1 MSRQLP
7 IINRVQI
14 DAVLLWRECGE
25 WKSHKQRV
33 TLCAATPQNIMQY
46 VELEQFEHI
55 RLSKPCD
62 INTFNFLFSRG
73 KPPAHAMEIC
83 MKKFT
88 STMFTS
94 TLLSENKKKSAIVHL
109 IPLI

>member
-83 MKKFT
+83 MKKLHKYYVYF
-88 STMFTS
+88 
-94 TLLSENKKKSAIVHL
+94 NIAI
-109 IPLI
+109 